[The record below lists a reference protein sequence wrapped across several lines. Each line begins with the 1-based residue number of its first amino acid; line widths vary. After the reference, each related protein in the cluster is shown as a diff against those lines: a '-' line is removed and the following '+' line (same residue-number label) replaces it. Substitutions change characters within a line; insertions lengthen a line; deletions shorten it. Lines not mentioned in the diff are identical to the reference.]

1 MNGERKAREKQVSAA
16 NKAKEAKLAE
26 LKDAKVASV
35 EDAVALSEAWGAMG
49 SPNRKLDAQFNALLE
64 DKLSGLGLDKS
75 ELERTLFEAK
85 VRALVE
91 ADDQQGLLAQRSWIG
106 ETDKAKKELH
116 QLENNIAFF
125 GNAKGNPLLE
135 AAQKNIDA
143 QKARVEELVALQ
155 QAFQFSIEIKYHGL

>member
-1 MNGERKAREKQVSAA
+1 
-16 NKAKEAKLAE
+16 
-26 LKDAKVASV
+26 
-35 EDAVALSEAWGAMG
+35 MG

-91 ADDQQGLLAQRSWIG
+91 ADDQQGLLAQRSWIRE

-135 AAQKNIDA
+135 AAQKNIDV
-143 QKARVEELVALQ
+143 QKARVEELVALRKL
-155 QAFQFSIEIKYHGL
+155 FNSLLK

>member
-1 MNGERKAREKQVSAA
+1 MNGERKAREKQASAA

-35 EDAVALSEAWGAMG
+35 EDAVALSEAWGTMG

-64 DKLSGLGLDKS
+64 DKLGGLGLDKS

-91 ADDQQGLLAQRSWIG
+91 ADDQQGLLAQRSWIRE
-106 ETDKAKKELH
+106 ETDKVKKELH

-135 AAQKNIDA
+135 AAQKNIDV
-143 QKARVEELVALQ
+143 QKARVEELVALRKL
-155 QAFQFSIEIKYHGL
+155 FNSLLK

>member
-1 MNGERKAREKQVSAA
+1 
-16 NKAKEAKLAE
+16 
-26 LKDAKVASV
+26 V

-64 DKLSGLGLDKS
+64 DKFSGLGLDKS

-91 ADDQQGLLAQRSWIG
+91 ADDQQGLLAQRSWIRE

-135 AAQKNIDA
+135 AAQKNIDV
-143 QKARVEELVALQ
+143 QKARVEELVALRKL
-155 QAFQFSIEIKYHGL
+155 FNSLLK

>member
-26 LKDAKVASV
+26 LKDASVASV

-91 ADDQQGLLAQRSWIG
+91 ADDQQGLLAQRSWIRE
-106 ETDKAKKELH
+106 ETEKAKKELH

-135 AAQKNIDA
+135 AAQKNIDV
-143 QKARVEELVALQ
+143 QKARVEELVALRKL
-155 QAFQFSIEIKYHGL
+155 FNSLLK

>member
-91 ADDQQGLLAQRSWIG
+91 ADDQQGLLAQRSWIRE

-135 AAQKNIDA
+135 AAQKNIDV
-143 QKARVEELVALQ
+143 QKARVEELVALRKL
-155 QAFQFSIEIKYHGL
+155 FNSLLK

>member
-1 MNGERKAREKQVSAA
+1 MAEL
-16 NKAKEAKLAE
+16 KEAK
-26 LKDAKVASV
+26 VTSV

-64 DKLSGLGLDKS
+64 NKLSGLGLDKS

-91 ADDQQGLLAQRSWIG
+91 ADDQQGLLAQRSWIRE
-106 ETDKAKKELH
+106 ETDKTKKELH

-135 AAQKNIDA
+135 AAQKNIDV
-143 QKARVEELVALQ
+143 QKARVEELVALRKL
-155 QAFQFSIEIKYHGL
+155 FNSLLK

>member
-1 MNGERKAREKQVSAA
+1 MRIAGQNIKRPTARPSYVVMPV
-16 NKAKEAKLAE
+16 LM
-26 LKDAKVASV
+26 DASVASV

-64 DKLSGLGLDKS
+64 GKLSGLGLDKS

-91 ADDQQGLLAQRSWIG
+91 ADDQQGLLAQRSWIRD

-135 AAQKNIDA
+135 AAQKNIDV
-143 QKARVEELVALQ
+143 QKARVEELVALRKL
-155 QAFQFSIEIKYHGL
+155 FNSLLK